1 MDKDSERIA
10 RYHELP
16 EVFQNLYGS
25 PQSGERMRSIFTM
38 FELPEERYSVYAEI
52 VGDTI
57 LGFNKLSDMPRL
69 LQQKLNL
76 GADLSQ
82 RITSRLVD
90 FLTPVV
96 RREEEEARAKKAE
109 MEALRESVSAAK
121 ATPVEDAA
129 VNPVAAVRTMESDIN
144 RVHGYGAYREA
155 QTDADDVVHR
165 STQEDILISKKD
177 GDK

>member
-10 RYHELP
+10 RYQTLS

-38 FELPEERYSVYAEI
+38 FELPEERYGVYAEI
-52 VGDTI
+52 IGDTI

-90 FLTPVV
+90 LLAPVV
-96 RREEEEARAKKAE
+96 RREEEEARTKKAE
-109 MEALRESVSAAK
+109 MEALRQSMSAASSVPTEAK
-121 ATPVEDAA
+121 EVS
-129 VNPVAAVRTMESDIN
+129 PVAAVRTMEDDIN
-144 RVHGYGAYREA
+144 RVHGYGAYRA
-155 QTDADDVVHR
+155 QPEESAENVHR
-165 STQEDILISKKD
+165 SSQEDILPAKKD
-177 GDK
+177 GDN